1 MESEFLSAGFLSAL
15 FAIVLIDLV
24 LAGDN
29 ALIIGLV
36 ARNLPK
42 TTQRRVIFWGTFGA
56 IAVRAVMAILVVYIL
71 DLPGFMLAGGL
82 ALVWIARKLLT
93 PEEQGSES
101 HLVKGPATSFAGAI
115 RTIVIADAVMGI
127 DNVLAIGGAASGSVL
142 LIVLGLAISVP
153 IIVWGSQLV
162 IRLVDR
168 FPSVVLLGGAVL
180 AWTGYSMVVR
190 EPLLASWFAGHP
202 ATKLV
207 AVILIFSISLAP
219 WYTARMA
226 EQTKPLVVILPGV
239 LVWLLGFEIAGSVW
253 TLQMDYLRATETGE
267 YVLEAVRWLGW
278 LPLVGGLPLA
288 ARTPDA
294 APRAYRSR
302 LTERLPRASPPS
314 TTGSMRAKLSIALG
328 LCLSLTAE
336 AHAQAPGPA
345 SDMAYC
351 AELSALYRRY
361 LGNTGQGK
369 TFPDVSA
376 AAAIDQCERGNTAE
390 GIPVLEKKLRDARFT
405 LPKRG

>member
-1 MESEFLSAGFLSAL
+1 MQPELFSAAFLSAL

-42 TTQRRVIFWGTFGA
+42 DTQRQVILWGTFGA

-71 DLPGFMLAGGL
+71 DVPGFLLAGGV

-93 PEEQGSES
+93 PDEDAAAN
-101 HLVKGPATSFAGAI
+101 HLVKGPATSLAGAI

-127 DNVLAIGGAASGSVL
+127 DNVLAIGGAATGSIL

-153 IIVWGSQLV
+153 IIIWGSQLV

-168 FPSVVLLGGAVL
+168 FPSIVLLGSAVL

-190 EPLLASWFAGHP
+190 EPLLATWFEVHP

-219 WYTARMA
+219 WFTARLDD
-226 EQTKPLVVILPGV
+226 QIKPLVALLPAL
-239 LVWLLGFEIAGSVW
+239 LVWLLAVEVAASVW
-253 TLQMDYLRATETGE
+253 KFRGDYLLATQTGE
-267 YVLEAVRWLGW
+267 YILEAVRWLGW
-278 LPLVGGLPLA
+278 LPFAVAWLWLRERAIVRRQRI
-288 ARTPDA
+288 AR
-294 APRAYRSR
+294 
-302 LTERLPRASPPS
+302 
-314 TTGSMRAKLSIALG
+314 G
-328 LCLSLTAE
+328 
-336 AHAQAPGPA
+336 
-345 SDMAYC
+345 
-351 AELSALYRRY
+351 
-361 LGNTGQGK
+361 
-369 TFPDVSA
+369 
-376 AAAIDQCERGNTAE
+376 
-390 GIPVLEKKLRDARFT
+390 
-405 LPKRG
+405 

>member
-1 MESEFLSAGFLSAL
+1 VEPELFSAAFLSAL

-42 TTQRRVIFWGTFGA
+42 DTQRQVILWGTFGA

-71 DLPGFMLAGGL
+71 DVPGFLLAGGL

-93 PEEQGSES
+93 PEEDAAAH

-115 RTIVIADAVMGI
+115 RTIVIADAVMGV
-127 DNVLAIGGAASGSVL
+127 DNVLAIGGAANGSVL

-168 FPSVVLLGGAVL
+168 FPSVVLLGGVVL

-190 EPLLASWFAGHP
+190 EPLLATWFAVHP

-207 AVILIFSISLAP
+207 ALILIFSISLAP
-219 WYTARMA
+219 WFTARMDD
-226 EQTKPLVVILPGV
+226 QMKPLVGLLPAL
-239 LVWLLGFEIAGSVW
+239 LVWLLAVEVAASVW
-253 TLQMDYLRATETGE
+253 KFKGDYLLATQTGE
-267 YVLEAVRWLGW
+267 YMLEAVRWLGW
-278 LPLVGGLPLA
+278 LP
-288 ARTPDA
+288 
-294 APRAYRSR
+294 
-302 LTERLPRASPPS
+302 
-314 TTGSMRAKLSIALG
+314 
-328 LCLSLTAE
+328 
-336 AHAQAPGPA
+336 
-345 SDMAYC
+345 
-351 AELSALYRRY
+351 
-361 LGNTGQGK
+361 
-369 TFPDVSA
+369 FA
-376 AAAIDQCERGNTAE
+376 AAWLWLRER
-390 GIPVLEKKLRDARFT
+390 ILVRRRQRMAR
-405 LPKRG
+405 G